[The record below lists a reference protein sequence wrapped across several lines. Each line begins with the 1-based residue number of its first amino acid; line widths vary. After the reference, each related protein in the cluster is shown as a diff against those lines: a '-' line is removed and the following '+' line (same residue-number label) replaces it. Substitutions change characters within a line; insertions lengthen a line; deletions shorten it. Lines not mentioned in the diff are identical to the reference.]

1 MVFECAQEVGAELV
15 GAGLDVLHVVL
26 LQELGEESLGEI
38 FRFVNRI
45 AASPE
50 VGLERVPVGLAQHGE
65 RLLRRGGVFGP
76 GGVDHAPPRGPEIG
90 VAYVH
95 AHIVSNTRPAAGDRG
110 EMLVSPRGLAVR
122 GESPA

>member
-50 VGLERVPVGLAQHGE
+50 LGIERVPVGLAQRSE
-65 RLLRRGGVFGP
+65 RILIRRVCRSDLP
-76 GGVDHAPPRGPEIG
+76 TPRGSSG
-90 VAYVH
+90 
-95 AHIVSNTRPAAGDRG
+95 S
-110 EMLVSPRGLAVR
+110 
-122 GESPA
+122 